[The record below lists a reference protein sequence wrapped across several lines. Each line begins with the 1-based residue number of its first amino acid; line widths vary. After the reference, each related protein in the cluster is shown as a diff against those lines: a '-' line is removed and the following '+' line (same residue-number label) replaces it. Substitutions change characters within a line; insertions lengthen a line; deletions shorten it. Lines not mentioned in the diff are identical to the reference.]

1 MNQPVQPR
9 QFLVPAFFLIAAA
22 TAEEAD
28 ARAEEIQ
35 TLALKKGAPML
46 LDEALPTVEVGDCD
60 IHTVLDAP
68 GILEIASRYAAQE
81 QANVKAA

>member
-1 MNQPVQPR
+1 MDELFN
-9 QFLVPAFFLIAAA
+9 LVKACAEQAQA
-22 TAEEAD
+22 TV
-28 ARAEEIQ
+28 IQ

-81 QANVKAA
+81 QANVALMVLFSSKR